1 MDYYESAEGII
12 ITRARAVEELKNH
25 GCVEIK
31 LFFQEVGFLKTYRAQ
46 DVLNWLGY
54 WIQIQIE
61 LNMRQI

>member
-1 MDYYESAEGII
+1 MDYYESAESII

-54 WIQIQIE
+54 
-61 LNMRQI
+61 